1 MFRPR
6 WILAAGLALAAALA
20 PPRAHAQLHALTHE
34 RATGSAQLALV
45 DATNGALTPIGSGL
59 AGCCELG
66 NAAVANDPFAQ
77 DVYAVGPDPASAT
90 GALRLVRISLP
101 SGAGAVVGPLGSSD
115 RVVSLAF
122 EQSTQRLI
130 AALADAG
137 GNLRLAN
144 IDRATGAASTL
155 HTGLTDCCV
164 LEPGVSALA
173 GGRLLLVGRLKTD
186 PAGTRTLYA
195 LSTSGDNSVTT
206 TPLPAGTALAAMA
219 TDPVSGLVYGLAQS
233 FSAPP
238 RVASAQLVRVVPG
251 SGLVN
256 IGAPLAGCCAVALDT
271 VAVEGGALRLV
282 ATNPLASGLSLL
294 SFNLTTGAASF
305 SAAPLPATHV
315 VDGLFDLAKGL
326 SPSTTTITSVAPPSP
341 VIGQP
346 YTVNVSVTSPGGTPT
361 GTVLVTDGLG
371 GSCSIVLPATSC
383 VLSATQVGP
392 LTLTAAYPGA
402 GSIAGSDDTENI
414 TVGQAS
420 STTTISSVV
429 PSPSVVGQN
438 YTVNVTVTGFAPTG
452 NVTVSDGLGGSCM
465 IALPASSCVLGSANA
480 GPRTLTANYP
490 GDINNLPSSGSA
502 AHNVTAAPSATTIVS
517 IVPSPAVVGQAYT
530 VTVSVTGFGVP
541 GGSVTVTDG
550 NGASCTIVLPATN
563 CPLTTTAAGNRSIS
577 ASYGGDNNNLP
588 SSASQ
593 PLVVQRAPSTTI
605 IGVIAP
611 SPGVAGQPYTVN
623 VAVTGYGTLAGTIAV
638 SDGTGGSCTI
648 TLPAGSCALTS
659 LTAGNKTLTASY
671 SGDLNNLPSS
681 DTEAQIVNPAPT
693 TTTLAAQ
700 PNPAIVGSSVTLTA
714 SIGAGVA
721 PRSGTVA
728 FTADGNP
735 IAGCAAMPVASDT
748 AVCTTTFTTV
758 GTRAVSASYSGD
770 ANNLPS
776 AGNLSLLVERAPTT
790 TVLSAQPNPV
800 APGAPVLLTATV
812 TGGYGGLSGTVSFSS
827 GGVAIPGCQN
837 LALVAGVA
845 QCSTSFATPGTI
857 ALTVSYSGDIDD
869 QPSSGASS
877 LQVLLVSIPALDG
890 PALTLLGLLLLGL
903 GLAALRPR

>member
-6 WILAAGLALAAALA
+6 WILAAGLVLAAALA

-34 RATGSAQLALV
+34 RASGTAQLALV
-45 DATNGALTPIGSGL
+45 DAGSGALTPIGPGL

-66 NAAVANDPFAQ
+66 NAAVANDAFAQ
-77 DVYAVGPDPASAT
+77 DVYAVGPDPASPT

-101 SGAGAVVGPLGSSD
+101 AGSGAVVGPLGSSD
-115 RVVSLAF
+115 RIVGLSFELA
-122 EQSTQRLI
+122 TQRLI
-130 AALADAG
+130 AVLADAG
-137 GNLRLAN
+137 GNQRLAN
-144 IDRATGAASTL
+144 IDRTSGAASTL

-164 LEPGVSALA
+164 LEPGVSAIA
-173 GGRLLLVGRLKTD
+173 SGRLLLVGRLKTD

-195 LSTSGDNSVTT
+195 LSTSGDNSVTS

-256 IGAPLAGCCAVALDT
+256 IGAPVAGCCAVALDT
-271 VAVEGGALRLV
+271 AAVEGGALRLV

-294 SFNLTTGAASF
+294 SFNLTTGAATF
-305 SAAPLPATHV
+305 SSASLPAGRV
-315 VDGLFDLAKGL
+315 VDGLFDFAKGL
-326 SPSTTTITSVAPPSP
+326 SPSTTTITSVAPPAP
-341 VIGQP
+341 IVGQP
-346 YTVNVSVTSPGGTPT
+346 YTINVSVTSPGGTPT
-361 GTVLVTDGLG
+361 GTVLVTDGFG
-371 GSCSIVLPATSC
+371 GSCSIVLPAGSC

-402 GSIAGSDDTENI
+402 GSIGGSVDTENI
-414 TVGQAS
+414 TVGRAT

-438 YTVNVTVTGFAPTG
+438 YTVNVAVTGFAPTG
-452 NVTVSDGLGGSCM
+452 NVTVSDGLGASCM
-465 IALPASSCVLGSANA
+465 IALPASSCVLGSSNA
-480 GPRTLTANYP
+480 GPRTLTASYA

-502 AHNVTAAPSATTIVS
+502 AHSVTAAPSTTTIVS

-550 NGASCTIVLPATN
+550 NGASCTIALPAMN

-577 ASYGGDNNNLP
+577 ASYGGDGNNLP

-593 PLVVQRAPSTTI
+593 PLVVQRAPSTTT

-638 SDGTGGSCTI
+638 SDGSGASCTI

-671 SGDLNNLPSS
+671 SGDNNNLPSS
-681 DTEAQIVNPAPT
+681 DTETQIVNPAPT

-700 PNPAIVGSSVTLTA
+700 PSAAIVGSSVTLTA

-721 PRSGTVA
+721 PRTGTVA

-735 IAGCAAMPVASDT
+735 IAGCAAVPVSSDAAS
-748 AVCTTTFTTV
+748 CTTTFTTV
-758 GTRAVSASYSGD
+758 GTRAVGASYSGD
-770 ANNLPS
+770 GNNLPS
-776 AGNLSLLVERAPTT
+776 AGSLSLPVDRAPTT
-790 TVLSAQPNPV
+790 TVLAAQPNPV
-800 APGAPVLLTATV
+800 TPGAPVLLTATV
-812 TGGYGGLSGTVSFSS
+812 SGGYGTLSGSVSFSAL
-827 GGVAIPGCQN
+827 GVPVPGCQN
-837 LALVAGVA
+837 LALVTGVA
-845 QCSTSFATPGTI
+845 QCATSFSTPGAI
-857 ALTVSYSGDIDD
+857 ALLASYSGDVDD
-869 QPSSGASS
+869 QPSSGAAS
-877 LQVLLVSIPALDG
+877 LQVSLMSIPALDIA
-890 PALTLLGLLLLGL
+890 ALAALALLLLGL
-903 GLAALRPR
+903 GLVALRPR